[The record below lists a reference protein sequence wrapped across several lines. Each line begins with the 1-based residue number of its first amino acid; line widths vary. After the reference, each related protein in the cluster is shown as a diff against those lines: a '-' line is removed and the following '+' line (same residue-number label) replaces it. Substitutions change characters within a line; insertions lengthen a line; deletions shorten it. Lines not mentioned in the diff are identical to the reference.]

1 MENYSQNHQFSP
13 LETTNMSIFTIRVA
27 PGSLPRPY
35 MAKKIKDGS
44 GYRAAIWSH
53 KKVLKDCMIGHVFKL
68 VKYADGTVTKY
79 ATKQE
84 AEDFAKRLVFDFEMT
99 GVDLP

>member
-1 MENYSQNHQFSP
+1 MD
-13 LETTNMSIFTIRVA
+13 SIFTIRT
-27 PGSLPRPY
+27 GRRQPRPY
-35 MAKKIKDGS
+35 MAKKVKDGP
-44 GYRAAIWSH
+44 GFVAAVWSH
-53 KKVLKDCMIGHVFKL
+53 KKVLKDYKIGYTFKL

-84 AEDFAKRLVFDFEMT
+84 AEDFARRLVFDFEMA

>member
-1 MENYSQNHQFSP
+1 MS
-13 LETTNMSIFTIRVA
+13 SIFTVRIA
-27 PGSLPRPY
+27 PRSLPRPY
-35 MAKKIKDGS
+35 MAKKVEDGS
-44 GYRAAIWSH
+44 GWVAAIWSH
-53 KKVLKDCMIGHVFKL
+53 KKVLKDCKIGHTFKL

-84 AEDFAKRLVFDFEMT
+84 AEDFAKRLVFDFEMS

>member
-1 MENYSQNHQFSP
+1 MQ
-13 LETTNMSIFTIRVA
+13 TIFTVRTA
-27 PGSLPRPY
+27 PRSLPRPY
-35 MAKKIKDGS
+35 MAKKVKDGP
-44 GYRAAIWSH
+44 GFVAAVWSH
-53 KKVLKDCMIGHVFKL
+53 KKVLKDYKIGHTFKL

-84 AEDFAKRLVFDFEMT
+84 AEDFAKRLVFDFEMS

>member
-1 MENYSQNHQFSP
+1 M
-13 LETTNMSIFTIRVA
+13 
-27 PGSLPRPY
+27 PRPY
-35 MAKKIKDGS
+35 MAKKVKDGS
-44 GYRAAIWSH
+44 GFLAAVWSH
-53 KKVLKDCMIGHVFKL
+53 KKVLKDYKIGHTFKL

-84 AEDFAKRLVFDFEMT
+84 AEDFARRLVFDFEMA